1 LAKALLK
8 TYGFEPIWKDAICQM
23 VQNVLTVELPGN
35 SQDMVLASIHPSQ
48 RMNEMEFYF
57 PVRSL
62 SLQTIRDIFIDSGG
76 GDFPVTF
83 PEQMEKLTFSPA
95 KGFMKGFIDLVFQH
109 QGQFYIVDWKSNYLG
124 PNIDAYQRK
133 KLTRV
138 MRDSFYP
145 LQYQIY
151 ILALQQ
157 YLRLRIPGYRYETD
171 FGGVFY
177 LFCRGIDPQMGAKF
191 GIFHDRP
198 SPGFIH
204 ELEKALIPNLT

>member
-1 LAKALLK
+1 
-8 TYGFEPIWKDAICQM
+8 M
-23 VQNVLTVELPGN
+23 VQNVLNVKLPGN
-35 SQDMVLASIHPSQ
+35 SQDLVLASIQPDR

-62 SLQTIRDIFIDSGG
+62 SLQKIRDLLVDSGG
-76 GDFPVTF
+76 GDFPLTF
-83 PEQMEKLTFSPA
+83 PEQMGKLTFSPT
-95 KGFMKGFIDLVFQH
+95 KGFMKGFVDLVFQH
-109 QGQFYIVDWKSNYLG
+109 QDQFYIVDWKSNYLG
-124 PNIDAYQRK
+124 PTIDSYRRENLK
-133 KLTRV
+133 RI
-138 MRDSFYP
+138 MRDSFYL

-157 YLRLRIPGYRYETD
+157 YLKLRIPGYCYETD

-191 GIFHDRP
+191 GVFHDRP

-204 ELEKALIPNLT
+204 ELEKALIPGLV